1 VRGASAAIS
10 ALLLSLVTVAIA
22 EAGLVGLLF
31 VFSYVLKI
39 GLRFDVGSTSLVFT
53 SGAYTGPIVQL
64 YGPSVIASVLFIVAC
79 ALTTTI
85 WTFRQWRPVK

>member
-1 VRGASAAIS
+1 MRGASAAIS